1 MPLHYALTDALV
13 MLVAAWGVWRM
24 VQSRQPIAALG
35 IALFGMAGAIGTVR
49 ITAGLD
55 EQLAGIHKMTSQLGG
70 VAGTALLLSQILR
83 HQNHAH
89 STAVS
94 LFAALAA
101 MAVAALFPAAG
112 AALFIAMLVGAIA
125 LLLRARAYLG
135 AAVFTLM
142 LINVLLIRQS
152 ARLGPDVS
160 WHAYH
165 VIVAIWLA
173 CTAAYLA
180 KPASTT

>member
-13 MLVAAWGVWRM
+13 MLV
-24 VQSRQPIAALG
+24 
-35 IALFGMAGAIGTVR
+35 
-49 ITAGLD
+49 
-55 EQLAGIHKMTSQLGG
+55 
-70 VAGTALLLSQILR
+70 
-83 HQNHAH
+83 
-89 STAVS
+89 
-94 LFAALAA
+94 AALAA